1 MYKSQFT
8 QALLLGILAAL
19 FFSVT
24 FILNQ
29 VMNVAGSYWLWN
41 GTLRYLWML
50 PLLLLL
56 LMIQRQPIKPIYRV
70 IKSNLGAWILWSNLG
85 FVGFYLPLVF
95 AADYLPGWLVSSI
108 WQLTIIFGVL
118 TSPLTKIPQ
127 MIDGKPHLVRAKIPL
142 VSLPWLVIIAIGVE
156 FTVVGEHGHV
166 RPWELTIS
174 LLALTFAAI
183 AYPLGNRKIMPH
195 AQTLTGVQR
204 VFAMTLCAY
213 PTFLMLSLIALL
225 QVGLP
230 SAETLLNTFFVGL
243 SSGVIATVLFYKSTS
258 LVAHD
263 MRLLAQIE
271 ATQALEVVFSVILSF
286 IFLGTTFSN
295 SWQILGLIILIFGV
309 IMVNLRR

>member
-1 MYKSQFT
+1 M
-8 QALLLGILAAL
+8 
-19 FFSVT
+19 
-24 FILNQ
+24 
-29 VMNVAGSYWLWN
+29 
-41 GTLRYLWML
+41 
-50 PLLLLL
+50 
-56 LMIQRQPIKPIYRV
+56 
-70 IKSNLGAWILWSNLG
+70 
-85 FVGFYLPLVF
+85 
-95 AADYLPGWLVSSI
+95 
-108 WQLTIIFGVL
+108 
-118 TSPLTKIPQ
+118 
-127 MIDGKPHLVRAKIPL
+127 
-142 VSLPWLVIIAIGVE
+142 
-156 FTVVGEHGHV
+156 

-225 QVGLP
+225 QVGPP

-243 SSGVIATVLFYKSTS
+243 SSGVIATVLFYKATS